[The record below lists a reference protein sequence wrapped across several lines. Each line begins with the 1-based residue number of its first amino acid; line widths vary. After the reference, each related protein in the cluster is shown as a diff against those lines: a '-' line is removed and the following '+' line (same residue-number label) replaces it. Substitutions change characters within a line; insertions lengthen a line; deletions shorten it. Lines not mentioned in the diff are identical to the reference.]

1 MLTEVILES
10 IINQL
15 NHAVIICDKDGNFI
29 LWNTAA
35 KEMIDLE
42 EDIAS
47 TGTWQDYYYASKED
61 GSIYKDKDY
70 PIMRAVLN
78 GEIVKRER
86 MLINNRS
93 KGITTWLEV
102 DAFPIKNQEGDIIAG
117 AASFMDITRSLRLE
131 SLVDEITTQFEHLK
145 QLITNNFFK

>member
-35 KEMIDLE
+35 KEMIGLE

-47 TGTWQDYYYASKED
+47 TGTWQNYYYASKED
-61 GSIYKDKDY
+61 GSLYEDKDY
-70 PIMRAVLN
+70 PIMRAVLK
-78 GEIVKRER
+78 GEAIKKER

-93 KGITTWLEV
+93 KEIVSWLEV
-102 DAFPIKNQEGDIIAG
+102 DAFPVKDDKGNIIAG
-117 AASFMDITRSLRLE
+117 VASFNDITKSLKLE